1 MDALEDDV
9 NTAAAMGPLF
19 NMVRIA
25 GRVLE
30 DKKLRNS
37 EGGRDILRAFRDATA
52 KWDTLLGLFAQ
63 KPEGFFEKTAVHRPD
78 FMIRYML
85 NDHLEGG
92 NDPWWSLCVLWVSP
106 ASAATR

>member
-1 MDALEDDV
+1 MEILNINFENKTVREYDNMGAH
-9 NTAAAMGPLF
+9 NAA
-19 NMVRIA
+19 
-25 GRVLE
+25 
-30 DKKLRNS
+30 KLMMNKY
-37 EGGRDILRAFRDATA
+37 ENLTIQFKTGKDNF
-52 KWDTLLGLFAQ
+52 Q

>member
-1 MDALEDDV
+1 MHKISHSH
-9 NTAAAMGPLF
+9 P
-19 NMVRIA
+19 A
-25 GRVLE
+25 GKR
-30 DKKLRNS
+30 RS
-37 EGGRDILRAFRDATA
+37 
-52 KWDTLLGLFAQ
+52 AQ